1 MFFLGPGRAGLGR
14 AGRAGRRIRCWCR
27 AVVED
32 YADCALASSLLL
44 HSTVVAVAAAALVLP
59 LTRWLARSLVF
70 AFMCVV
76 LFLLNHGAC
85 SLYCLFWFFFF
96 QLSIDCW

>member
-1 MFFLGPGRAGLGR
+1 MLV
-14 AGRAGRRIRCWCR
+14 R

-44 HSTVVAVAAAALVLP
+44 HSTVVAVAAAALVLLP
-59 LTRWLARSLVF
+59 LPPWLARSLVF

-76 LFLLNHGAC
+76 FFLLNHGAC
-85 SLYCLFWFFFF
+85 SLYCLFWFFF
-96 QLSIDCW
+96 SSS